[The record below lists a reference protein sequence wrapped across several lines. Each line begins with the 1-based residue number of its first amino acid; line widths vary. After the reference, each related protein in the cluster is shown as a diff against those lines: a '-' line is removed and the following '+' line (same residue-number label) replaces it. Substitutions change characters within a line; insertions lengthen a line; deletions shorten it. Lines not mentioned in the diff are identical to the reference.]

1 MERSALVSSLAV
13 MVVAFTAILGSPIVA
28 SAQVYRWTDGE
39 GSIHY
44 SQGIESVPQRFRPG
58 AVIIGYDR
66 PAPAAP
72 PAAAVER
79 PGIGRIRF
87 SPGQPI
93 MVTARINGG
102 GTAELMLDTG
112 ATRTVIDP
120 RVLQAAG
127 VSFRNAQRGS
137 LRGVTG
143 EADVLAVPVDS
154 IEVSGATSGPL
165 LVVSH
170 DTGFGKGD
178 GLLGR
183 DFLDH
188 FTVNIDNASGIVTL
202 TPK

>member
-1 MERSALVSSLAV
+1 MKRSALVFSLAITA
-13 MVVAFTAILGSPIVA
+13 VALTAIFGGPLVA
-28 SAQVYRWTDGE
+28 SAQVYRWTDAE

-44 SQGIESVPQRFRPG
+44 SQGIESIPPRYRDG

-66 PAPAAP
+66 PAPPAP
-72 PAAAVER
+72 PAAEAAH
-79 PGIGRIRF
+79 PGVGRIRF

-120 RVLQAAG
+120 QSLQAAG
-127 VSFRNAQRGS
+127 VSYRNAQRGS

-143 EADVLAVPVDS
+143 DADVLAVKIDS
-154 IEVSGATSGPL
+154 IDVSGATFGPL

-170 DTGFGKGD
+170 DTGFGKGN

-188 FTVNIDNASGIVTL
+188 FTVNIDNADGIVTL

>member
-1 MERSALVSSLAV
+1 MKRPARVFSLAV
-13 MVVAFTAILGSPIVA
+13 LVAALTVVLGGPPIA
-28 SAQVYRWTDGE
+28 SAQVYRWTDAE

-44 SQGIESVPQRFRPG
+44 SQGIESIPPRFRG
-58 AVIIGYDR
+58 SAVIIGYDR
-66 PAPAAP
+66 PAPPQATAEATP
-72 PAAAVER
+72 PGV
-79 PGIGRIRF
+79 GRVKF

-93 MVTARINGG
+93 MVTARINGAT
-102 GTAELMLDTG
+102 TAELMLDTG
-112 ATRTVIDP
+112 ATRTMISP
-120 RVLQAAG
+120 GVLQAMG
-127 VSFRNAQRGS
+127 VSFRDAQRGS

-143 EADVLAVPVDS
+143 QADVLAVKIDS
-154 IEVSGATSGPL
+154 LDVSGARFGPL

-188 FTVNIDNASGIVTL
+188 FTVNIDNAAGIVTL